1 MSIQCKYPNLVNDST
16 AMSEVSH
23 IRAGERDGD
32 YKVRVLLVDDQLII
46 VEAVRR
52 MLARHHDIE
61 FHFVTDPLAAHAAAL
76 RVRPTV
82 ILQDLI
88 LPGCDGFELI
98 RTYKADETL
107 RDVPVVVLS
116 TKEEAK
122 LKAHAFTV
130 GAHDYLVKL
139 PDELELTARIR
150 HHSAGYISGLQR
162 DAAYRSLRESQEELA
177 RANEELRRLAAL
189 DGLTGIA
196 NRRRFDEAVQ
206 TEWNRGRRQKSPLAL
221 LLCDVDHFKLYN
233 DSLGHPAGDL
243 CLKKMAAVL
252 TGQLKRPADLAA
264 RYGGEE
270 FALLLPDTDLA
281 GALRVGEACRAGL
294 EQLALPHPG
303 AGCGFVTMS
312 MGVACIV
319 PGDSD
324 NLDDLIARADAALYE
339 AKRGGRNRV
348 TPAG

>member
-1 MSIQCKYPNLVNDST
+1 MHVFRHTEAGDRND
-16 AMSEVSH
+16 A
-23 IRAGERDGD
+23 DF
-32 YKVRVLLVDDQLII
+32 KVRVLLVDDQLII

-52 MLARHHDIE
+52 MLTGHADIE
-61 FHFVTDPLAAHAAAL
+61 LHYVTDPLTALAAA
-76 RVRPTV
+76 RMYRPTV
-82 ILQDLI
+82 ILQDLVMQ
-88 LPGCDGFELI
+88 GGDGFQLI
-98 RTYKADETL
+98 QAYKDDETL
-107 RDVPVVVLS
+107 GAVPVIVLS

-122 LKAHAFTV
+122 LKAHAFAV

-139 PDELELTARIR
+139 PDQLELVARIR

-162 DAAYRSLRESQEELA
+162 DAALRSLRASREELTH
-177 RANEELRRLAAL
+177 ANEELRRLAAL

-196 NRRRFDEAVQ
+196 NRRRFDEAAHV
-206 TEWNRGRRQKSPLAL
+206 EWQRGRRQRTPLAL

-233 DSLGHPAGDL
+233 DHLGHPAGDL

-270 FALLLPDTDLA
+270 FTLLLPNTDLA

-294 EQLALPHPG
+294 EQLALSHPG
-303 AGCGFVTMS
+303 APRGVVTMS

-319 PGDSD
+319 PGEDD
-324 NLDDLIARADAALYE
+324 TLEDLIAQADAALYE
-339 AKRGGRNRV
+339 AKREGRNRV
-348 TPAG
+348 SPAA

>member
-1 MSIQCKYPNLVNDST
+1 MH
-16 AMSEVSH
+16 A
-23 IRAGERDGD
+23 IRHTEAGTRDD
-32 YKVRVLLVDDQLII
+32 ADFKVRVLLVDDQLII

-52 MLARHHDIE
+52 MLAGHPDIE
-61 FHFVTDPLAAHAAAL
+61 FHSVTDALAAQAAA
-76 RVRPTV
+76 RTVRPTV
-82 ILQDLI
+82 ILQDLVMQ
-88 LPGCDGFELI
+88 GSDGFQLI
-98 RTYKADETL
+98 QAYKGDDAL
-107 RDVPVVVLS
+107 RDIPVVVLS
-116 TKEEAK
+116 TKEEAR
-122 LKAHAFTV
+122 LKAHAFAV

-139 PDELELTARIR
+139 PDQLELVARIR

-162 DAAYRSLRESQEELA
+162 DAALRSLRASREELT

-196 NRRRFDEAVQ
+196 NRRRFDEAVHV
-206 TEWNRGRRQKSPLAL
+206 EWQRGRRQRTPLAL

-233 DSLGHPAGDL
+233 DHLGHPAGDL

-303 AGCGFVTMS
+303 APRGLVTMS
-312 MGVACIV
+312 MGVTCIV
-319 PGDSD
+319 PGEEDT
-324 NLDDLIARADAALYE
+324 LEDLIARADAALYE
-339 AKRGGRNRV
+339 AKRTGRNRV
-348 TPAG
+348 SPDG

>member
-1 MSIQCKYPNLVNDST
+1 ML
-16 AMSEVSH
+16 AASH
-23 IRAGERDGD
+23 REAGERDD
-32 YKVRVLLVDDQLII
+32 ADFKVRVLLVDDQLII

-52 MLARHHDIE
+52 MLAGHPDIE
-61 FHFVTDPLAAHAAAL
+61 FHSVTDALAAQAAA
-76 RVRPTV
+76 RTVRPTV
-82 ILQDLI
+82 ILQDLVMQ
-88 LPGCDGFELI
+88 GSDGFQLI
-98 RTYKADETL
+98 RAYKGDDAL
-107 RDVPVVVLS
+107 REIPVVVLS
-116 TKEEAK
+116 TKEEAR
-122 LKAHAFTV
+122 LKAHAFAV

-139 PDELELTARIR
+139 PDQLELVARIR

-162 DAAYRSLRESQEELA
+162 DAALRSLRASREELT

-196 NRRRFDEAVQ
+196 NRRRFDEAVHV
-206 TEWNRGRRQKSPLAL
+206 EWQRGRRQRTPLAL

-233 DSLGHPAGDL
+233 DHLGHPAGDL

-303 AGCGFVTMS
+303 APRGLVTMS

-319 PGDSD
+319 PGEDDS
-324 NLDDLIARADAALYE
+324 LEDLIARADAALYE
-339 AKRGGRNRV
+339 AKRTGRNRV
-348 TPAG
+348 SPAA

>member
-1 MSIQCKYPNLVNDST
+1 MHVFRHTEAGDRND
-16 AMSEVSH
+16 A
-23 IRAGERDGD
+23 DF
-32 YKVRVLLVDDQLII
+32 KVRVLLVDDQLII

-52 MLARHHDIE
+52 MLRGHADIE
-61 FHFVTDPLAAHAAAL
+61 LHYVTDPLTALAAA
-76 RVRPTV
+76 RMYRPTV
-82 ILQDLI
+82 ILQDLVMQ
-88 LPGCDGFELI
+88 GGDGFQLI
-98 RTYKADETL
+98 QAYKDDETL
-107 RDVPVVVLS
+107 GAVPVIVLS

-122 LKAHAFTV
+122 LKAHAFAV

-139 PDELELTARIR
+139 PDQLELVARIR

-162 DAAYRSLRESQEELA
+162 DAALRSLRASREELTH
-177 RANEELRRLAAL
+177 ANEELRRLAAL

-196 NRRRFDEAVQ
+196 NRRRFDEAAHV
-206 TEWNRGRRQKSPLAL
+206 EWQRGRRQRTPLAL

-233 DSLGHPAGDL
+233 DHLGHPAGDL

-252 TGQLKRPADLAA
+252 TGQLKRPADLTA

-270 FALLLPDTDLA
+270 FTLLLPNTDLA

-303 AGCGFVTMS
+303 APRGVVTMS

-319 PGDSD
+319 PGEDD
-324 NLDDLIARADAALYE
+324 TLEDLIAQADAALYE
-339 AKRGGRNRV
+339 AKREGRNRV
-348 TPAG
+348 SPAA

>member
-1 MSIQCKYPNLVNDST
+1 MH
-16 AMSEVSH
+16 A
-23 IRAGERDGD
+23 IRHTEAGTRDD
-32 YKVRVLLVDDQLII
+32 ADFKVRVLLVDDQLII

-52 MLARHHDIE
+52 MLAGHPDIE
-61 FHFVTDPLAAHAAAL
+61 FHSVTDALAAQAAA
-76 RVRPTV
+76 RTVRPTV
-82 ILQDLI
+82 ILQDLVMQ
-88 LPGCDGFELI
+88 GSDGFQLI
-98 RTYKADETL
+98 HAYKGDDAL
-107 RDVPVVVLS
+107 REIPVVVLS
-116 TKEEAK
+116 TKEEAR
-122 LKAHAFTV
+122 LKAHAFAV

-139 PDELELTARIR
+139 PDQLELVARIR

-162 DAAYRSLRESQEELA
+162 DAALRSLRASREELT

-196 NRRRFDEAVQ
+196 NRRRFDEAVHV
-206 TEWNRGRRQKSPLAL
+206 EWQRGRRQRTPLAL

-233 DSLGHPAGDL
+233 DHLGHPAGDL

-303 AGCGFVTMS
+303 APRGLVTMS
-312 MGVACIV
+312 MGVTCIV
-319 PGDSD
+319 PGEEDT
-324 NLDDLIARADAALYE
+324 LEDLIARADAALYE
-339 AKRGGRNRV
+339 AKRTGRNRV
-348 TPAG
+348 SPDG

>member
-1 MSIQCKYPNLVNDST
+1 MRAARHT
-16 AMSEVSH
+16 E
-23 IRAGERDGD
+23 AGEQDD
-32 YKVRVLLVDDQLII
+32 ADFKVRVLLVDDQLII

-52 MLARHHDIE
+52 MLAGHADIE
-61 FHFVTDPLAAHAAAL
+61 FRYVTDPLAALTTA
-76 RVRPTV
+76 RMVRPTV
-82 ILQDLI
+82 ILQDLVMQ
-88 LPGCDGFELI
+88 GSDGFQLI
-98 RTYKADETL
+98 QAYKDDETL
-107 RDVPVVVLS
+107 RAVPVVVLS

-122 LKAHAFTV
+122 LKAHAFAV

-139 PDELELTARIR
+139 PDRLELMARIR

-162 DAAYRSLRESQEELA
+162 DAALRSLRATREELT
-177 RANEELRRLAAL
+177 RVNEELRRLAAL

-196 NRRRFDEAVQ
+196 NRRRFDEAAHV
-206 TEWNRGRRQKSPLAL
+206 EWQRGWRQRTPLAL
-221 LLCDVDHFKLYN
+221 LLCDVDHFKQYN
-233 DSLGHPAGDL
+233 DHLGHPAGDL

-252 TGQLKRPADLAA
+252 TGQLKRPSDLAA

-303 AGCGFVTMS
+303 APRGVVTMS

-319 PGDSD
+319 PGEDD
-324 NLDDLIARADAALYE
+324 TLEDLIARADAALYE
-339 AKRGGRNRV
+339 AKRAGRNRV
-348 TPAG
+348 SPAA